1 MKNFQL
7 IQGVLSILA
16 LICLL
21 VGWFKLFPPEIND
34 LLYQR
39 VFYFLIGV
47 SFLFQAQL
55 LPNKNFV
62 YPMYLAAALC
72 VIGAFLPLDSQFS
85 MMKTIGLF
93 AGVIISLFN
102 RQKVSRG

>member
-1 MKNFQL
+1 MRNFQL
-7 IQGVLSILA
+7 IQGILSISA

-21 VGWFKLFPPEIND
+21 VGWFNLLSPELND

-47 SFLFQAQL
+47 SFVFQAQL
-55 LPNKNFV
+55 LANKNFI

-72 VIGAFLPLDSQFS
+72 VVGAFLPLDSRFA

-93 AGVIISLFN
+93 AGVVISLFN
-102 RQKVSRG
+102 RPRVPRN